1 MTSQRGGA
9 RKGAGRKPND
19 KPSKVIRVP
28 TEWIPDIKLGK
39 LERLKAPKANLHLA
53 KAIEL
58 IEELERRSFEV
69 TLHNDFMP
77 VLTAERRRRL
87 TAQRRAIQENEAIKT
102 LLKNQNEITLTADHE
117 K

>member
-1 MTSQRGGA
+1 
-9 RKGAGRKPND
+9 
-19 KPSKVIRVP
+19 
-28 TEWIPDIKLGK
+28 
-39 LERLKAPKANLHLA
+39 
-53 KAIEL
+53 
-58 IEELERRSFEV
+58 
-69 TLHNDFMP
+69 MP

>member
-53 KAIEL
+53 KTIEL
-58 IEELERRSFEV
+58 IEELERRSCEV
-69 TLHNDFMP
+69 TLHNEFMP
-77 VLTAERRRRL
+77 ALTAERRRRL

-102 LLKNQNEITLTADHE
+102 LLKNQSE
-117 K
+117 

>member
-53 KAIEL
+53 L
-58 IEELERRSFEV
+58 
-69 TLHNDFMP
+69 
-77 VLTAERRRRL
+77 
-87 TAQRRAIQENEAIKT
+87 
-102 LLKNQNEITLTADHE
+102 
-117 K
+117 

>member
-69 TLHNDFMP
+69 TLNNDFMP

-87 TAQRRAIQENEAIKT
+87 AAQRRAIQENEAIKT